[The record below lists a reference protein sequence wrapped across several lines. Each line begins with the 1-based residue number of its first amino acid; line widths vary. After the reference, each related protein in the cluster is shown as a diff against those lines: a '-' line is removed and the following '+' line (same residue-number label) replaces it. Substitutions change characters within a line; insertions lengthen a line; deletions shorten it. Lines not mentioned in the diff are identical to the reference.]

1 MKCEMRNETFLIP
14 HYTFQ
19 FVLSIL
25 TSMLRYI
32 LALCYRA
39 AYLLH
44 HALCLRPGAPLQHS
58 QLIVIGSFRTGGAGK
73 TPFSIWLCKHYAAQG
88 KKVALL
94 AHEYA
99 SDEVSMLRQKFSG
112 NECVQVF
119 ATRNRY
125 RLAHDLDRSQ
135 KFNFIVCDDGF
146 EDSRLVGATTILLQ
160 WEPHPTKISEL
171 WPCGKT
177 RSLAKDH
184 DIKSPMLH
192 ALHCDGEHPDIRFVV
207 DKVSHFAT
215 GKDIRETFPNA
226 LKANIICGLGNPER
240 FCKDLQDFGIDTDQA
255 FFFKDHS
262 KAFSSKF
269 EEILQK
275 HPLGI
280 FIITEK
286 DAARLSA
293 EFIKKNVNAQIYI
306 AQQSVKV
313 LPEVVQK
320 LP

>member
-1 MKCEMRNETFLIP
+1 MVRNVFL
-14 HYTFQ
+14 HF
-19 FVLSIL
+19 
-25 TSMLRYI
+25 

-44 HALCLRPGAPLQHS
+44 HALCLRPGAPLQNS
-58 QLIVIGSFRTGGAGK
+58 KLIVIGSFRTGGAGK
-73 TPFSIWLCKHYAAQG
+73 TPFCIWLCNHLASQG
-88 KKVALL
+88 KTVALL

-99 SDEVSMLRQKFSG
+99 FDEIAMLRQKFSG
-112 NECVQVF
+112 NARVQVF

-125 RLAHDLDRSQ
+125 RLAHELDKSR
-135 KFNFIVCDDGF
+135 KFDCIVCDDGF
-146 EDSRLVGATTILLQ
+146 EDSRLVGANTLLLQ
-160 WEPHPTKISEL
+160 WEPLPTRISEL
-171 WPCGKT
+171 WPCGKM

-184 DIKSPMLH
+184 AIKSPMLH
-192 ALHCDGEHPDIRFVV
+192 ALHCDGEHPNVRFVI

-215 GKDIRETFPNA
+215 GKDIRETFPNT
-226 LKANIICGLGNPER
+226 LKANIICGLGDPER
-240 FCKDLQDFGIDTDQA
+240 FRKDLQDFGIDTDQA

-275 HPLGI
+275 YPQGI

-293 EFIKKNVNAQIYI
+293 EFIQKNVNAQIYI